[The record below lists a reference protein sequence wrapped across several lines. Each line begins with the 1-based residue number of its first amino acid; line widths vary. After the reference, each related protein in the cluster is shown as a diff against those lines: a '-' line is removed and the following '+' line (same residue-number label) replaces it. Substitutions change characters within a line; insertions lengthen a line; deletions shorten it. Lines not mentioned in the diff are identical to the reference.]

1 MGEFRDISIEDKIY
15 SPGEILDVLHKVRPH
30 FRFSYTKTALR
41 YFNIPCCFDI
51 ETTSFFRSTGIKDD
65 DKTAI
70 MYVWTFGIFGAVII
84 GRTWEEFIQM
94 LDLLSM
100 ELNLNKDKRL
110 LIYCHNL
117 SFEFE
122 FIRKW
127 LKWEKVFAI
136 DNHRPVYAL
145 TTGGIEFRCS
155 LLLSGY
161 SLEKLAENLQHFKIE
176 KLVGDLDYTLMRH
189 NNTPLTNKEISYCVN
204 DVKIVMCYIAER
216 IIDDG
221 GISLIPLTKTGYVRK
236 YCRNS
241 CFYTPGKPREKD
253 SKHRIYREIMN
264 GLRLTPDEYDQ
275 LKRGFQGGFTHCNAW
290 ANGKIFHD
298 VTSFDFTSSYPC
310 TMIAEQFPMSSS
322 ERINNITP
330 DDFYHCLSCYCC
342 LFDVEFIN
350 IRPHRWN
357 ENYISISRCWDKAIP
372 YIVNNGRLVTA
383 AMIKTTITEVDYMI
397 INMFYDWDKMR
408 VSNFR
413 RYKKGYLPTDFVKS
427 ILKLY
432 QDKTTLKGVTGKEVE
447 YLKSKEMLNSC
458 YGMCVTDIVRE
469 EFPYTDHWLTEDEKK
484 KKNTDS
490 AIVKYNN
497 SPSRFLF
504 YPWGVWVTA
513 YARRNLFSGIIEFG
527 DDYLYSDTD
536 SIKVINAENHMKYI
550 TDYNTRIRE
559 QLQHAMEHHKI
570 DISAIEPLT
579 QKGEKKCLGVWD
591 FDGHYSRFK
600 TIGAK
605 RYLVEYSKDKRNEKP
620 GKIELTVAGI
630 NKRVV
635 MPYLLK
641 EYGKK
646 GVFDVFNFDLEL
658 PADFTGK
665 NVHTYIDTPKIGT
678 LIDYRGIPGDYL
690 ELSGVHLSQSEY
702 SFSASEQ
709 YTNYLLS
716 KVYERINYE

>member
-1 MGEFRDISIEDKIY
+1 MGEFRDISAEDEIY
-15 SPGEILDVLHKVRPH
+15 SPGEILDVLHKVRPY

-41 YFNIPCCFDI
+41 YFNVPCCFDI
-51 ETTSFFRSTGIKDD
+51 ETTSFFRSTGTTYD

-70 MYVWTFGIFGAVII
+70 MYIWTFGIFGAVIM

-94 LDLLSM
+94 LNVLSV
-100 ELNLNKDKRL
+100 ELDLNKDKRL
-110 LIYCHNL
+110 MIYCHNL

-122 FIRKW
+122 FMRKW
-127 LKWEKVFAI
+127 LEWEKVFAI
-136 DNHRPVYAL
+136 DSHKPVYAL

-161 SLEKLAENLQHFKIE
+161 SLEKLAENLQYFKIK

-189 NNTPLTNKEISYCVN
+189 NKTPLTKQEISYCVN

-253 SKHRIYREIMN
+253 SKRRIYREIMN
-264 GLRLTPDEYDQ
+264 GLRLTPDEYLQ

-290 ANGKIFHD
+290 ANGKVFHN

-330 DDFYHCLSCYCC
+330 DEFYHSLSCYCC

-350 IRPHRWN
+350 IKPHLWN

-383 AMIKTTITEVDYMI
+383 PMIKTTLTEVDYMI
-397 INMFYDWDKMR
+397 INMFYDWDSMR

-432 QDKTTLKGVTGKEVE
+432 QDKTTLKGVSGKEVE

-469 EFPYTDHWLTEDEKK
+469 EYPYTDHWLTSDEKK
-484 KKNTDS
+484 EKNKES
-490 AIVKYNN
+490 AIAKYNN

-536 SIKVINAENHMKYI
+536 SIKVINAEKHMGYI
-550 TDYNTRIRE
+550 NDYNKRIRE
-559 QLQHAMEHHKI
+559 QLQLAMKYHKL
-570 DISAIEPLT
+570 DITSIEPLT
-579 QKGEKKCLGVWD
+579 QKGKKKCLGVWD

-605 RYLVEYSKDKRNEKP
+605 RYIVEYSNDKRNEKP
-620 GKIELTVAGI
+620 GKIELTVAGV
-630 NKRVV
+630 KKSDA

-641 EYGKK
+641 KYGEK
-646 GVFDVFNFDLEL
+646 GAFDKFNFDLEI

-665 NVHTYIDTPKIGT
+665 NVHTYIDTPKTGT
-678 LIDYRGIPGDYL
+678 LIDYRGIPGEYL

-709 YTNYLLS
+709 YVNYLLS
-716 KVYERINYE
+716 RVYERT